1 MSQQVIERRVFYKGD
16 VILNEGQS
24 GGEMFIVESGS
35 VEIWKGAGDTHKT
48 LGYIEPGGVF
58 GEMAL
63 IDDKPRMANATCAE
77 DAVCKVID
85 KKMFTQNM
93 KTVDPFM
100 RTVIEILTKNVR
112 SLSTRIDSM

>member
-1 MSQQVIERRVFYKGD
+1 MSQAVIERRVFYKGD
-16 VILNEGQS
+16 HIVKEGQS
-24 GGEMFIVESGS
+24 GSEMFIVESGI
-35 VEIWKGAGDTHKT
+35 VEIWKGDGSTHKT

-63 IDDKPRMANATCAE
+63 IDDRPRMANATCSE
-77 DAVCKVID
+77 DTVCKVVD
-85 KKMFTQNM
+85 KKMFLQNM

-112 SLSTRIDSM
+112 SISTRIDKM